1 VTPSDFALV
10 VRNIPLDITKE
21 RLVQL
26 VEDRF
31 SRSKVKVAY
40 VNMCYNI
47 EDIFK
52 ANSKITELAKMK
64 GFYKLHLKKEMKAR
78 GIKKRQMLQQP
89 EMVDP
94 PMYRYMLV
102 MRKQLN
108 LSEIERE
115 IKENQAKIQQ
125 YSKNLEPGGK
135 ADLFI
140 GVAIVV
146 VQSEQ
151 D

>member
-1 VTPSDFALV
+1 MS
-10 VRNIPLDITKE
+10 E
-21 RLVQL
+21 R
-26 VEDRF
+26 
-31 SRSKVKVAY
+31 
-40 VNMCYNI
+40 
-47 EDIFK
+47 
-52 ANSKITELAKMK
+52 
-64 GFYKLHLKKEMKAR
+64 
-78 GIKKRQMLQQP
+78 
-89 EMVDP
+89 
-94 PMYRYMLV
+94 
-102 MRKQLN
+102 
-108 LSEIERE
+108 ERE